1 MNDFSYNLSQLNDTA
16 IAEAIGHYIRHHRLQ
31 QNKTQAQTA
40 TAAQISRSTLS
51 LLERGETVTL
61 STLIRVLRVLGQLSV
76 FSGFAVKQQPSPLAL
91 AKLARKER
99 QRASKSTTNTPPETT
114 W

>member
-1 MNDFSYNLSQLNDTA
+1 MNDFSYNINQLNDVA
-16 IAEAIGHYIRHHRLQ
+16 IAETIGHYIKHHRLQ
-31 QNKTQAQTA
+31 QNKTQAKTA
-40 TAAQISRSTLS
+40 AEAQISRSTLS

-61 STLIRVLRVLGQLSV
+61 STLIRVLRVLGQLQV
-76 FSGFAVKQQPSPLAL
+76 FSNFTVQQQPSPLAL

-99 QRASKSTTNTPPETT
+99 QRASKGTTDTPPETT